1 MICRWAGVKSVSGP
15 IWVCCK
21 INFSPSTVILSEFA
35 SVFLPSI
42 NKWPK
47 MSAIC
52 RHQLSFCQSLY
63 PFSCHQSINGRKC
76 PQSVTINELMTKKCP
91 QSVAI
96 NELMTENVRRPPSSM
111 NLHSDFSAFDR
122 VFGF

>member
-1 MICRWAGVKSVSGP
+1 MFLSICALTPVR
-15 IWVCCK
+15 VCFK
-21 INFSPSTVILSEFA
+21 NNFPPSTAILSEFA

-52 RHQLSFCQSLY
+52 RHQLSLCQILY

-76 PQSVTINELMTKKCP
+76 PQSVAINELMTEKYL

-96 NELMTENVRRPPSSM
+96 NELMTENVRRLPSSM